1 MWDISL
7 STFHGFFN
15 LTTRLFVWGAILLGG
30 VLGVTPGLNA
40 TMGMNLGTRWL
51 GKGKPPRHWVMLLY
65 APAWESLLV
74 LHE

>member
-40 TMGMNLGTRWL
+40 TMGMNPGTRWR
-51 GKGKPPRHWVMLLY
+51 GKGKPPRCCTMLLY
-65 APAWESLLV
+65 TPAWESFLV
-74 LHE
+74 LHG